1 VCSSDLPK
9 SLHDDGYAV
18 IDFPDDDFDALAAD
32 IIDDLTPRYDWDGWR
47 SGGDAGPRL
56 AHAYKFNESVKK
68 IAANARVLDLL
79 SELYGRRALPFQTLN
94 FPVGTQQHYH
104 TDSVHFSATPERFMC
119 GVWVALEDVSEDNGP
134 LMYFPGS
141 HKMPLY
147 FNEHIG
153 RPRDPVS
160 DKYATYNKF
169 IEFWEELVD
178 ELGLKHKTLP
188 LKKGQ
193 AVIWCANLL
202 HGGSAQRDRSL
213 TRHSQVTHYYF
224 EGCTYY
230 VPVNSEPA
238 LGDMYFHKFHNVAN
252 GEPMVNMSNG
262 QVVPQAFINHCDVTE
277 KDMANAGRPGSA
289 PES

>member
-1 VCSSDLPK
+1 MTTMTSPSNAEKRATRNPLPGVPKVESPFFNRFFKPGDPHYDVAK

-178 ELGLKHKTLP
+178 ELGRGDT
-188 LKKGQ
+188 GTIGI
-193 AVIWCANLL
+193 A
-202 HGGSAQRDRSL
+202 DRAE
-213 TRHSQVTHYYF
+213 V
-224 EGCTYY
+224 
-230 VPVNSEPA
+230 
-238 LGDMYFHKFHNVAN
+238 
-252 GEPMVNMSNG
+252 
-262 QVVPQAFINHCDVTE
+262 
-277 KDMANAGRPGSA
+277 
-289 PES
+289 